1 MTNGVGIYTDIIAA
15 SSISFYIGGFSGLC
29 YGLLWLVQKMARTK
43 LNDAL
48 LWCVQILCVSR
59 CCCCCRR
66 RRCRRRRCCWC
77 WCWCWCCC
85 CCCLSSIKRLR
96 ASINQYKSSQIEDC
110 PTINPTIN
118 YKVTTAPEL
127 PFQWGKKPVESFGSG
142 EIS

>member
-59 CCCCCRR
+59 CCCCR
-66 RRCRRRRCCWC
+66 RRRRCCC
-77 WCWCWCCC
+77 WCC